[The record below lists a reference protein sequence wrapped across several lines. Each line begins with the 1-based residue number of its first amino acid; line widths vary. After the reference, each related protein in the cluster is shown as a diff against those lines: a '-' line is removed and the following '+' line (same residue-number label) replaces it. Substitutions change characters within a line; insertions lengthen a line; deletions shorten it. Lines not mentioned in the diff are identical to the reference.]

1 MTNSE
6 GRHFSSDCITTVLSH
21 YNNTIDEMHELSDRH
36 NYVTPDSSSRK
47 ALTIQRSYVIINFI
61 DKA

>member
-21 YNNTIDEMHELSDRH
+21 YNNTIDEIHELSDRY
-36 NYVTPDSSSRK
+36 NYVTPDTS
-47 ALTIQRSYVIINFI
+47 TVRSLQY
-61 DKA
+61 KGPL